1 LERKRP
7 TTRQRLDRA
16 LDRTFAEADHPG
28 RIDPFEAKFR
38 LSSVW
43 TGAWMTLL
51 VCIPTLIYGLSGGG
65 KDDRALYWAVW
76 SSALIGGLI
85 AFILRWRRIIRSR
98 WREAA
103 FLAWTILDLLLLA
116 GAIISDGGPESP
128 LTILIFGPI
137 IIVGVSYP
145 TSSVKFVG
153 ALCLAGY
160 TAFAVAYGEPFGRA
174 TVVLMIIDLDDFKS
188 YNDSHGHIVGDELL
202 VWTAGRIRSTL
213 RPADSLARIGGDE
226 FAVLV
231 AGADKSASEQ
241 LAKRIQAACAD
252 RAPHCTGIASAPADG
267 NDFDSLYR
275 AADRALY
282 EAKRERGSRLGGQLG
297 IGPSRPVGV
306 GGGRRVRGYS
316 RPAAGW
322 WRGGAV
328 AGGGADA
335 GRWRGRGGGGADAGR
350 WGVTGGA
357 PGPQWPSS
365 ESLRALGLGRRSVV
379 AVRARGCQ
387 RRAAHVWA
395 ATGWGSRSVRPRFA
409 GPRAARPGASA
420 PSRTTAWSVSSGT
433 WTIELG
439 YMAS

>member
-65 KDDRALYWAVW
+65 KDDRALYWAAVW

-282 EAKRERGSRLGGQLG
+282 EAKRERGSRLGRGN
-297 IGPSRPVGV
+297 SAS
-306 GGGRRVRGYS
+306 GRRDRWES
-316 RPAAGW
+316 AAAG
-322 WRGGAV
+322 G
-328 AGGGADA
+328 
-335 GRWRGRGGGGADAGR
+335 
-350 WGVTGGA
+350 
-357 PGPQWPSS
+357 
-365 ESLRALGLGRRSVV
+365 
-379 AVRARGCQ
+379 
-387 RRAAHVWA
+387 
-395 ATGWGSRSVRPRFA
+395 
-409 GPRAARPGASA
+409 
-420 PSRTTAWSVSSGT
+420 
-433 WTIELG
+433 
-439 YMAS
+439 